1 MLRLSLG
8 RDEAMRKRWG
18 IGLLLVALNAASA
31 EPTPKPI
38 HFRAHARVQLDAEG
52 VPRQVEVDQK
62 LPAVIRDAIAQRV
75 AQWRFEPAQVD
86 EQPRAGATTVF
97 VDACAVPAENGDM
110 RLAVDYGWNG
120 PGYADGRYFHPAPRY
135 PVEAAQRNK
144 GGVFRVVLQ
153 IGADGRATVETIEAQ
168 QGQLPLFEKALRTW
182 VTTLRYVPEE
192 IEGAPVITRVAIP
205 VDFAMGGFDSR
216 KYERQQREARRR
228 SPECMAAMGED
239 ADDAPQ
245 RPVVL
250 DSPFKPITT
259 S

>member
-1 MLRLSLG
+1 
-8 RDEAMRKRWG
+8 MRKMWG
-18 IGLLLVALNAASA
+18 IGLLLAALNASSG
-31 EPTPKPI
+31 EPAPKPI
-38 HFRAHARVQLDAEG
+38 HFRAHARVQLDAAG

-62 LPAVIRDAIAQRV
+62 LPAVIREAIAQRV
-75 AQWRFEPAQVD
+75 AQWRFEPARVD
-86 EQPRAGATTVF
+86 EQSRAGATTVF
-97 VDACAVPAENGDM
+97 VDACAVPAANGDM

-153 IGADGRATVETIEAQ
+153 IGADGRATVETIETL

-182 VTTLRYVPEE
+182 VAALRYVPEE
-192 IEGAPVITRVAIP
+192 IEGAPVATRVAIP
-205 VDFAMGGFDSR
+205 VDFAMGGFDR
-216 KYERQQREARRR
+216 KHERQEREARQR
-228 SPECMAAMGED
+228 SPECMAAMGQDTEE
-239 ADDAPQ
+239 APQ